1 MLRGLANVSY
11 FTDDLDAATE
21 WYTEVLG
28 IEPYFTVPGGYVEYR
43 VGDYQHELGLV
54 NRAYAPQYAKTNPAG
69 VVLYWHVDD
78 VQASLDRL
86 VSLGAKQLDAAQ
98 DRGHLFI
105 TAAVIDPFG
114 NVLGIMSNPHYRD
127 VLAATGPFTPAAQD

>member
-11 FTDDLDAATE
+11 FTDDLDAATK

-28 IEPYFTVPGGYVEYR
+28 IEPYFVVPGGYVEYR

-54 NRAYAPQYAKTNPAG
+54 NRAYAPQYAKTSPAG

-78 VQASLDRL
+78 VQGSVDRL
-86 VSLGAKQLDAAQ
+86 VSLGAKELDAPQ
-98 DRGHLFI
+98 DRGHAFI
-105 TAAVIDPFG
+105 TATVIDPFG
-114 NVLGIMSNPHYRD
+114 NVLGVMSNPHYRD
-127 VLAATGPFTPAAQD
+127 VLTATGPFTQAAQD